1 MKKKC
6 GDSNT
11 RSVLLRN
18 SREYCA
24 KMNIASSLLLQM
36 VNLLCGFAVPKV
48 MISYYGSEVYG
59 ATTSII
65 QFLSYITLLEGGL
78 GGIAR
83 AALYKPLAEKNNK
96 VIGEILKEMQ
106 SFFRIVAFAFL
117 CYTTVVAV
125 LFKAV
130 ANLEVLDWI
139 STVCLVYA
147 ISISTFFQYY
157 VGISNAVLLQA
168 AQKNY
173 ISNML
178 SILIVSI
185 NAFLTIILVCIG
197 CDIITVKLVSSCVFL
212 LRPVGMMVYVRKY
225 YSLNQYGKCNKR
237 YLQQKWTGLG
247 QHIAFFLHSNTDIMI
262 LTVFA
267 DLSKVAVY
275 SVYYMI
281 VAHIQNLTTSFASGM
296 EALFGELIA
305 KDEHDTLNRTFD
317 KYETL
322 ISIVSVIMLS
332 VTAVMIMP
340 FVDIYTKGIT
350 DANYKEPIFAVIL
363 ILASVLYC
371 LRMPYHAVV
380 IAAGHFKQTRFAAY
394 GEAALNIGLSV
405 ALVSTFGLLGVALGT
420 LFATAFRFI
429 YYVWYLSKEIACRP
443 LKLFAKRIFV
453 NAVCF
458 AGTMFLGNTFTVYF
472 EIENYWL
479 WACAGFACMILAT
492 AITLGFNMVFYRK
505 DLGLILEMFAQR
517 KGKR

>member
-1 MKKKC
+1 ML
-6 GDSNT
+6 ST
-11 RSVLLRN
+11 RSNR
-18 SREYCA
+18 A
-24 KMNIASSLLLQM
+24 KLNILVSLAGQL
-36 VNLLCGFAVPKV
+36 VTLLCGFVVPRI
-48 MISYYGSEVYG
+48 MIGAFGSEAYG
-59 ATTSII
+59 ATSSIT
-65 QFLSYITLLEGGL
+65 QFLAYITLLEGGI
-78 GGIAR
+78 GGVAR
-83 AALYKPLAEKNNK
+83 AVLYKPLSDNDREAISAVVSE
-96 VIGEILKEMQ
+96 LQ
-106 SFFRIVAFAFL
+106 RFFR
-117 CYTTVVAV
+117 VVAYIFLGYV
-125 LFKAV
+125 LLLACSFSKISNTQV
-130 ANLEVLDWI
+130 FDWG
-139 STVCLVYA
+139 TTALLVIV
-147 ISISTFFQYY
+147 ISISTFAQYFI
-157 VGISNAVLLQA
+157 GITNSVLLQA
-168 AQKNY
+168 AQKTY
-173 ISNML
+173 ITTV
-178 SILIVSI
+178 VSI
-185 NAFLTIILVCIG
+185 VATVANTILTVLLIYFRCSLLA
-197 CDIITVKLVSSCVFL
+197 VKLVSSGIFV
-212 LRPVGMMVYVRKY
+212 LRPLALHFYV
-225 YSLNQYGKCNKR
+225 KR
-237 YLQQKWTGLG
+237 TFTLTKVKTRNTKLLEQKWTGLG

-305 KDEHDTLNRTFD
+305 KNEHDTLNRIFD

-322 ISIVSVIMLS
+322 ISVVSVIMLS

-380 IAAGHFKQTRFAAY
+380 IAAGHFKQTGSAAY

-405 ALVSTFGLLGVALGT
+405 ILVSTFGLLGVALGT
-420 LFATAFRFI
+420 LFATAFRFV

-458 AGTMFLGNTFTVYF
+458 AGTMIFGNTFIVYF
-472 EIENYWL
+472 EIENYWI
-479 WACAGFACMILAT
+479 WACAGFVCTILAT
-492 AITLGFNMVFYRK
+492 AITLGCNMVFYRK
-505 DLGLILEMFAQR
+505 DLRLVLEMFAKR